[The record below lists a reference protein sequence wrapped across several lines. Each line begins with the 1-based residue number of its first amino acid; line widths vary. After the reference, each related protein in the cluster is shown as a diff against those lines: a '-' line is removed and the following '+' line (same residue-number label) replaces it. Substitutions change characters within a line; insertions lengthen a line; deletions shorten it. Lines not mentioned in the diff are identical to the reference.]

1 MLLKTLCNFS
11 KGAQIK
17 RDETNTKYEIPYL
30 HYGDIYKLYDVK
42 LNLDNEIDN
51 IIKVNSSYYNLK
63 YQINNNDIVMNLT
76 SENYSDLG
84 KCILIKNF
92 NNRKFLAGMETNLIK
107 IISNKILPNYLNYY
121 FESQNFINK
130 LQQYAYGMKVFRV
143 RPNDILN
150 FDIFLPAISEQQH
163 IVDIIVHLIY
173 SLSFY
178 LNFHFLVAIFL
189 IHLKLLLFFP
199 LFLLASYRWNH
210 QYQHIYLKLKNNHCL

>member
-1 MLLKTLCNFS
+1 MLLKKLCKFS
-11 KGAQIK
+11 KGIQLK
-17 RDETNTKYEIPYL
+17 RDETNTTFEIPYL
-30 HYGDIYKLYDVK
+30 HYGDIYKIYDVK
-42 LNLDNEIDN
+42 LNLDNEIDS
-51 IIKVNSSYYNLK
+51 IIKVNSSYYNPK

-84 KCILIKNF
+84 KCILIKNY

-107 IISNKILPNYLNYY
+107 IISNEILPDYLNYY
-121 FESQNFINK
+121 FESKNFINK
-130 LQQYAYGMKVFRV
+130 LQQYAYGMKVFRI

-173 SLSFY
+173 SRFFY
-178 LNFHFLVAIFL
+178 LKLHFLVAIFL

-199 LFLLASYRWNH
+199 LSLLESYRWNH
-210 QYQHIYLKLKNNHCL
+210 QYQHIYPKLKNNHC